1 MKKDS
6 SELEDE
12 MRSEYDLRSLRVR
25 KFGAGRK
32 SFGGVV
38 VRLEPDVAEMF
49 PDADAVNE
57 ALRFLVRVTQSQS
70 SISQQQ
76 HSKSVNVD

>member
-12 MRSEYDLRSLRVR
+12 MRSEYDLKTLRVR
-25 KFGAGRK
+25 KFGPRRK
-32 SFGGVV
+32 NFGGIV

-49 PDADAVNE
+49 PDADAVNK
-57 ALRFLVRVTQSQS
+57 ALRFLVRVTQESQLPT
-70 SISQQQ
+70 SQ
-76 HSKSVNVD
+76 